1 MTWLP
6 DHRATHGPD
15 TDCDG
20 CRPPEPGARA
30 SVPAPP
36 PVARGLGGPRP
47 DLVIEP
53 GTNRK

>member
-20 CRPPEPGARA
+20 CRPPEVTVRA

-36 PVARGLGGPRP
+36 ARGLGGVRP
-47 DLVIEP
+47 DLVIQP